1 MLCKKTIHKGLF
13 LLKKERNEHTFR
25 AKKNK
30 LHFKTGRWDISS
42 AQPQPCVCK
51 TEKLIQTSD
60 KTAGSNSS

>member
-13 LLKKERNEHTFR
+13 LLKKERNEHPFR

-51 TEKLIQTSD
+51 TEKLI
-60 KTAGSNSS
+60 